1 MGITDIALSL
11 IGLHIFENVYPFGFR
26 DEHPNNAAICTI
38 AGAGKNRTLDKLSLT
53 VAYRNTDLKT
63 AETKMNELGKRFR
76 ELEYAQPP
84 GSESFIAL
92 VTKSALTP
100 DYKGTDENG
109 RHYFELNFELTI
121 TD

>member
-11 IGLHIFENVYPFGFR
+11 IGLGIFENVYPFGFR
-26 DEHPNNAAICTI
+26 DEHPNNAAMVQI
-38 AGAGKNRTLDKLSLT
+38 AGAGKNRTLDKMSML

-100 DYKGTDENG
+100 DYKGQDENG
-109 RHYFELNFELTI
+109 RHYFEMNFELTI